1 MLYVEQDM
9 TRYTRS
15 HVESD
20 ARISGQDK
28 IIVAFR
34 HCGRAALCGRAHVCG
49 AGRSVDISRMKEQLS
64 ARPGAPYQLEAVLPV
79 SKRNGKAA

>member
-1 MLYVEQDM
+1 VLYVEPDM

-34 HCGRAALCGRAHVCG
+34 HCGRAAARMCAEP
-49 AGRSVDISRMKEQLS
+49 AEASISV
-64 ARPGAPYQLEAVLPV
+64 A
-79 SKRNGKAA
+79 